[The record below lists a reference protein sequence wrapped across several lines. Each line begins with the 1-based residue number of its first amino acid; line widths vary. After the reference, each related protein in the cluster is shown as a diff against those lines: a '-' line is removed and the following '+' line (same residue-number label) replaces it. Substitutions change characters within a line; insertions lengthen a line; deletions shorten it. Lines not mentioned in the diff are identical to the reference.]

1 MRLSVQLDDVQKAL
15 SDAKRASVIAKDK
28 VKFQEEIGKL
38 LRRKAEVDQQRKDL
52 ESKLEKDDVLE
63 PAEERRLEELMEA
76 VEALDMA
83 IEYKNEIIEGK
94 ERNLG
99 ERMGKENGVGKLLDN
114 LTEMSK
120 DDITGL
126 LKKYFE
132 RVIEL
137 KESERKTVELKEEIE
152 MELFE
157 KEKSIQELQHCLH
170 QTEARAE
177 RRLIEMDKEH
187 EKQVQFLVEKMNEDV
202 RNQPSADTVRFVDIL
217 FIYKI

>member
-28 VKFQEEIGKL
+28 VKFQEEIGRL

-52 ESKLEKDDVLE
+52 ENKLEEDDVLE

-99 ERMGKENGVGKLLDN
+99 EKISSGDGIGKLLDN
-114 LTEMSK
+114 YK
-120 DDITGL
+120 
-126 LKKYFE
+126 
-132 RVIEL
+132 VII
-137 KESERKTVELKEEIE
+137 EIYIKP
-152 MELFE
+152 L
-157 KEKSIQELQHCLH
+157 SYY
-170 QTEARAE
+170 
-177 RRLIEMDKEH
+177 
-187 EKQVQFLVEKMNEDV
+187 LVC
-202 RNQPSADTVRFVDIL
+202 S
-217 FIYKI
+217 

>member
-52 ESKLEKDDVLE
+52 ENKLEEDDVLE

-83 IEYKNEIIEGK
+83 IEYKNEVIEGK

-99 ERMGKENGVGKLLDN
+99 EKMGSENGVGKLLEN
-114 LTEMSK
+114 LSEMSK

-126 LKKYFE
+126 LQKYFE

-137 KESERKTVELKEEIE
+137 KESERRTVELKEEIE
-152 MELFE
+152 MELYE
-157 KEKSIQELQHCLH
+157 KEKSIQELQHCLN

-177 RRLIEMDKEH
+177 RRLIEMEKEH

-202 RNQPSADTVRFVDIL
+202 RNQPSADSVR
-217 FIYKI
+217 